1 MVASKATRQQILA
14 LVKHGGTNR
23 QAAKVASV
31 LNQVKDSVLA
41 ERGDRTRTYPF
52 LAVGCQ
58 AMVKKRKGEKARRRN
73 KNRLQARVG

>member
-1 MVASKATRQQILA
+1 LVASKATRQQILA

-31 LNQVKDSVLA
+31 LVQVKDSVLA
-41 ERGDRTRTYPF
+41 KRGDRTRTYPF

-73 KNRLQARVG
+73 KNRLQTRVG